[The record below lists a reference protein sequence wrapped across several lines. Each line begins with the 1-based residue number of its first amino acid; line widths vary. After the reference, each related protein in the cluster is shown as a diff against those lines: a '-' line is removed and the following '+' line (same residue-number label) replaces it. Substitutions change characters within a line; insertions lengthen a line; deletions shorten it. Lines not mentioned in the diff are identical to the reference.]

1 MDFAWFIAW
10 TPFVGTFIARI
21 SRGRTIR
28 EFIIGVVV
36 IPSVFTFI
44 WLSVFG
50 TIALYV
56 SGNWSLNEL
65 TNIIAS
71 PETAVFI
78 ILNEYPLNGIISIL
92 IIVLLAI
99 FFITSADSA
108 TYSLGMMTSDG
119 NLNPPV
125 YKKMVWAIIE
135 STIAYV
141 LLSADSLKPLQT
153 ISIAASLP
161 FLFIMIAM
169 CFSLVKELNKES
181 DV

>member
-1 MDFAWFIAW
+1 MK
-10 TPFVGTFIARI
+10 
-21 SRGRTIR
+21 RGKL
-28 EFIIGVVV
+28 ESLMGMAF
-36 IPSVFTFI
+36 
-44 WLSVFG
+44 FG
-50 TIALYV
+50 PAL
-56 SGNWSLNEL
+56 
-65 TNIIAS
+65 
-71 PETAVFI
+71 
-78 ILNEYPLNGIISIL
+78 
-92 IIVLLAI
+92 VLLAI

-125 YKKMVWAIIE
+125 YKKIVWAIIE